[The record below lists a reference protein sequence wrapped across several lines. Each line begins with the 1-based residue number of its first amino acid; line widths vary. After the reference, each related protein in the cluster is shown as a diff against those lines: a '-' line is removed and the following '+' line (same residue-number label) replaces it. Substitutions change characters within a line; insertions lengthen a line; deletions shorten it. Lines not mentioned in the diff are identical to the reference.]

1 MGDNWSFVLAAYAL
15 TALVL
20 LAYWR
25 RLVRRERELEGRER
39 AGGREGEGGRE
50 SKLDQP
56 GRTTPTGESAVRS
69 HAASVPAH
77 PRSKP
82 DSRAPLQ

>member
-20 LAYWR
+20 FAYWR
-25 RLVRRERELEGRER
+25 RLVRRERELERQLGREAPT
-39 AGGREGEGGRE
+39 AGSG
-50 SKLDQP
+50 
-56 GRTTPTGESAVRS
+56 VRS

-77 PRSKP
+77 PRSEP
-82 DSRAPLQ
+82 DSRTPLQ